1 MAGNSRLLLGH
12 SGGPLG
18 VEPIDNHLYQGA
30 VMKLKQLIP
39 LLALALA
46 LGSQTSF
53 AAEPKEEI
61 QAVVAKVQTKLK
73 AGQKTEA
80 ELTAEMKELDG
91 LAAKFKT
98 TAPEDAAQAAFL
110 KAVLYGQILEN
121 NKKAAELMEQ
131 VQKDFPETK
140 IGKMVPQVLANL
152 KKMEEVEKLQANL
165 QPGKKF
171 PDFAEKDL
179 DGKPLSLSNY
189 KGKVVLVDF
198 WATWCGPCVGE
209 LPNVKK
215 TYAKYHKDGFEI
227 VGISLDQDKDTLTS
241 FMKKNGMTWVQF
253 FDGKGW
259 ENKLAQNYGIQSIP
273 ATFLLDGEGKVIAKG
288 LRGDDLEAAV
298 AKALKK

>member
-1 MAGNSRLLLGH
+1 
-12 SGGPLG
+12 
-18 VEPIDNHLYQGA
+18 
-30 VMKLKQLIP
+30 MKLKQLIP
-39 LLALALA
+39 VLTLSLAFL
-46 LGSQTSF
+46 SQTTF

-80 ELTAEMKELDG
+80 DLTAELKELDA
-91 LAAKFKT
+91 LVVKLKA
-98 TAPEDAAQAAFL
+98 TAPEDASQAAFL
-110 KAVLYGQILEN
+110 KAIIYGQVLEN
-121 NKKAAELMEQ
+121 SKKAAELMVQ
-131 VQKDFPETK
+131 IQKDFPDTK
-140 IGKMVPQVLANL
+140 AGKAVPEVLANI

-165 QPGKKF
+165 KPGNKF

-179 DGKPLSLSNY
+179 DGKPLSLANY

-215 TYAKYHKDGFEI
+215 TYAKFHKDGFEI
-227 VGISLDQDKDTLTS
+227 VGISLDQDKDELTS
-241 FMKKNGMTWVQF
+241 FMKKNGMTWVQY

-273 ATFLLDGEGKVIAKG
+273 ATFLLDAEGKVIAKG